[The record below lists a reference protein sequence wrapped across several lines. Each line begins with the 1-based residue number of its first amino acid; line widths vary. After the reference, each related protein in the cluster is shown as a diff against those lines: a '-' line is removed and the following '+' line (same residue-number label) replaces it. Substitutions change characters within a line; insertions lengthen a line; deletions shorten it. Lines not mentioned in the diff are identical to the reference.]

1 MMNDLSIIEPHS
13 SVSHRLRRVIRR
25 MSIGQKISYGY
36 ALTLSIAVVVTVTG
50 FIIGDY
56 YQRQAREKREHAQS
70 EIRLLHSLQSS
81 VLEARSS
88 QQQFIPLIAQPDL
101 LKKEYSEYLDSAANV
116 KQAWSA
122 LESYANSESYKH
134 EKHADGIPEFLQ
146 SYRGVPNAYLLQ
158 VEELMKQIEPDL
170 LKPKDVEATQ
180 KYLLSFTNSPL
191 VLKFDGIDDD
201 LVKMIN
207 ASYQDDRQAGAALVD
222 AETLRFQIILVSILL
237 SVASAF
243 LIAKYTI
250 NILTSPLVAVTQV
263 AQHTTQELKFDRLAL
278 VTTEDE
284 VGVLATSLNQLIQ
297 QLAKYTHELELAH
310 HTLESRVQERTQ
322 ELSQALQNLK
332 QTQAQ
337 LIQSEKMVSLG
348 QMVAGVAHEINNPV
362 SFIHGNIGYLD
373 KYVQDLLSLV
383 HLYQQHDPSPKPEIQ
398 DQIEAIELDYLTKDL
413 PQIINSMKMG
423 TARIRE
429 LVKSLRNFSRL
440 DEAELK
446 PVNIQE
452 GIDSTLLILNSKLKQ
467 GIDVVKQYGNLPLV
481 KCYPAQLN
489 QVFMN
494 ILDNAIDALIAQ
506 GEPARKQIV
515 IQTAIVDS
523 DQVQVR
529 IRDSGPGIPESIQER
544 VFDPFFTTKDV
555 GKGTGLGLSISY
567 QVIEKHKGKISV
579 ISSPGQGTEFV
590 VTIPVQP

>member
-1 MMNDLSIIEPHS
+1 MMNHLSIKQIKS
-13 SVSHRLRRVIRR
+13 SVSGRLRRAIRR
-25 MSIGQKISYGY
+25 LNIAQKISYGY
-36 ALTLSIAVVVTVTG
+36 TLTLSIAVVGTVTG

-56 YQRQAREKREHAQS
+56 YQRQARQQREHTQL
-70 EIRLLHSLQSS
+70 EIRLLHRLQTS
-81 VLEARSS
+81 VLQARSS
-88 QQQFIPLIAQPDL
+88 QQQFIPLIAQQDL
-101 LKKEYSEYLDSAANV
+101 LKKEYSKYMDYAANV

-134 EKHADGIPEFLQ
+134 KKQPDSIPEFLQ
-146 SYRGVPNAYLLQ
+146 SYRGVANAYLLQ
-158 VEELMKQIEPDL
+158 VEELMKQIESAK
-170 LKPKDVEATQ
+170 LKPKDVEVTQ

-191 VLKFDGIDDD
+191 VLKFDDIDDD
-201 LVKMIN
+201 LVKVIN
-207 ASYQDDRQAGAALVD
+207 VSYQDDQQAGAAMVN
-222 AETLRFQIILVSILL
+222 AETLRFQIIVVSILL

-250 NILTSPLVAVTQV
+250 DILTSPLIAVTQV

-297 QLAKYTHELELAH
+297 QVAKYTQELDLAH
-310 HTLESRVQERTQ
+310 QTLENRVEERTQ

-362 SFIHGNIGYLD
+362 SFIYGNIGYVN

-383 HLYQQHDPSPKPEIQ
+383 HLYQQHYPSPKSEIQ
-398 DQIEAIELDYLTKDL
+398 DQMEAIDLDYLTKDL
-413 PQIINSMKMG
+413 PQIMNSMKMG
-423 TARIRE
+423 TERICQM
-429 LVKSLRNFSRL
+429 VKSLRNFSRL

-452 GIDSTLLILNSKLKQ
+452 GIDSTLLILNSKLTQ

-494 ILDNAIDALIAQ
+494 ILDNAIDALITQ

-515 IQTAIVDS
+515 IQTVMVES

-529 IRDSGPGIPESIQER
+529 IRDNGLGIPESIKER

-555 GKGTGLGLSISY
+555 GKGTGLGLSICY
-567 QVIEKHKGKISV
+567 QIIEKHKGKISV

-590 VTIPVQP
+590 VKIPVQA